1 MCPTEIFYDADTE
14 PFIRLLSIETRFR
27 DDSITLKRMPVEWNT
42 PKLDVSDPN
51 AVVTAMRK
59 LAETKVV
66 FKVEA
71 RALGLWDK
79 RASTMRF

>member
-1 MCPTEIFYDADTE
+1 
-14 PFIRLLSIETRFR
+14 
-27 DDSITLKRMPVEWNT
+27 MPVEWNT

-51 AVVTAMRK
+51 AMVTAMRK